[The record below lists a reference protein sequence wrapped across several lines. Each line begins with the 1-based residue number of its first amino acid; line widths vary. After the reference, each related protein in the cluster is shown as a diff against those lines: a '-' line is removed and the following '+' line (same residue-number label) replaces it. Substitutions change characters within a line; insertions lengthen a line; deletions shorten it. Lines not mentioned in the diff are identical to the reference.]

1 MAPSFQLPFVSL
13 FVSVHGE
20 ELLVVLLHLKLTKLK

>member
-20 ELLVVLLHLKLTKLK
+20 ELLVVLHLKLTKLK